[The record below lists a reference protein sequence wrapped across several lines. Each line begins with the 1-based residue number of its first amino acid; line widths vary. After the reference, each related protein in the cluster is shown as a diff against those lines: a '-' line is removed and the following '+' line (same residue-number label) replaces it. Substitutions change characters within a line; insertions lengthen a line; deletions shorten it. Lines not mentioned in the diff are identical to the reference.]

1 MINLGAKVRDRETG
15 YEGIVTARAEY
26 LYLKPQVLV
35 ENIDSTGRPIE
46 YWYAEERVCE
56 IGELFEIEESE

>member
-1 MINLGAKVRDRETG
+1 MIKLGMKVRDKETN

-26 LYLKPQVLV
+26 LYDRPRVLV

-46 YWYAEERVCE
+46 WWYDESRVEEVA
-56 IGELFEIEESE
+56 